1 MKSKNKIVRQYLRQ
15 VRKAVPCS
23 GKERRQLVQ
32 QLEESVAQY
41 VSEHGAETVDDISR
55 EFGSPGEIWEAFLQ
69 NNDAAYIQR
78 QLALKNR
85 VCRIVVIAAVV
96 LMIVVAV
103 LGTLRFIDFYRV
115 ILWRQYIQILRP
127 LMREHW
133 RFTKIFLSSQGAHS
147 SARMPGPFFTAL
159 WARDMLYSRPL
170 GEKKKM

>member
-1 MKSKNKIVRQYLRQ
+1 MKSRNKIVRQYLRQ

-69 NNDAAYIQR
+69 NKDAAYIQR

-85 VCRIVVIAAVV
+85 VCRIAIVMAAVLV
-96 LMIVVAV
+96 IIVAI
-103 LGTLRFIDFYRV
+103 LGTLRLIDWY
-115 ILWRQYIQILRP
+115 Q
-127 LMREHW
+127 
-133 RFTKIFLSSQGAHS
+133 FTHGYVVEKIVEDPKEVLESMAEV
-147 SARMPGPFFTAL
+147 
-159 WARDMLYSRPL
+159 Y
-170 GEKKKM
+170 

>member
-69 NNDAAYIQR
+69 NKDAAYIQR

-85 VCRIVVIAAVV
+85 VCRIVIVMAAVLV
-96 LMIVVAV
+96 IIVAI
-103 LGTLRFIDFYRV
+103 LGTLRFIDGY
-115 ILWRQYIQILRP
+115 Q
-127 LMREHW
+127 
-133 RFTKIFLSSQGAHS
+133 FTHGYVVEKIVEDPKEVLESMAEV
-147 SARMPGPFFTAL
+147 
-159 WARDMLYSRPL
+159 Y
-170 GEKKKM
+170 

>member
-55 EFGSPGEIWEAFLQ
+55 EFGSSGEIWEAFLQ
-69 NNDAAYIQR
+69 NKDTAYIQR

-85 VCRIVVIAAVV
+85 ICRIVIVMAAVLV
-96 LMIVVAV
+96 IIVAI
-103 LGTLRFIDFYRV
+103 LGTLRFIDGYQFRHGYV
-115 ILWRQYIQILRP
+115 V
-127 LMREHW
+127 E
-133 RFTKIFLSSQGAHS
+133 KIVEDPKEVLESMAEV
-147 SARMPGPFFTAL
+147 
-159 WARDMLYSRPL
+159 Y
-170 GEKKKM
+170 

>member
-69 NNDAAYIQR
+69 NKDAAYVQR

-85 VCRIVVIAAVV
+85 VCRIVIVMAAVLV
-96 LMIVVAV
+96 IIVAI
-103 LGTLRFIDFYRV
+103 LGTLRFIDGYQFRHGYV
-115 ILWRQYIQILRP
+115 V
-127 LMREHW
+127 E
-133 RFTKIFLSSQGAHS
+133 KIVEDPKEVLESMAEV
-147 SARMPGPFFTAL
+147 
-159 WARDMLYSRPL
+159 Y
-170 GEKKKM
+170 

>member
-85 VCRIVVIAAVV
+85 VCRIVIVMAAVLV
-96 LMIVVAV
+96 IIVAI
-103 LGTLRFIDFYRV
+103 LGTLRFIDGY
-115 ILWRQYIQILRP
+115 Q
-127 LMREHW
+127 
-133 RFTKIFLSSQGAHS
+133 FTHGYVVEKIVEDPKEVLESMAEV
-147 SARMPGPFFTAL
+147 
-159 WARDMLYSRPL
+159 Y
-170 GEKKKM
+170 

>member
-69 NNDAAYIQR
+69 NKDAAYVQR

-85 VCRIVVIAAVV
+85 VCRIVIVMAAVLV
-96 LMIVVAV
+96 IIVAI
-103 LGTLRFIDFYRV
+103 LGTLRLIDGY
-115 ILWRQYIQILRP
+115 Q
-127 LMREHW
+127 
-133 RFTKIFLSSQGAHS
+133 FTHGYVVEKIVEDPKEVLEIMA
-147 SARMPGPFFTAL
+147 
-159 WARDMLYSRPL
+159 
-170 GEKKKM
+170 EVN

>member
-41 VSEHGAETVDDISR
+41 VSEHGTVDDISR

-69 NNDAAYIQR
+69 NKDAAYIQR

-85 VCRIVVIAAVV
+85 ICRIAIVMAAVLV
-96 LMIVVAV
+96 IIVAI
-103 LGTLRFIDFYRV
+103 LGTLRFIDGYQFRHGYV
-115 ILWRQYIQILRP
+115 V
-127 LMREHW
+127 E
-133 RFTKIFLSSQGAHS
+133 KIVEDPKEVLESMAEV
-147 SARMPGPFFTAL
+147 
-159 WARDMLYSRPL
+159 Y
-170 GEKKKM
+170 

>member
-1 MKSKNKIVRQYLRQ
+1 MKSKNKIVRQYLQQ

-69 NNDAAYIQR
+69 NKDAAYIQR

-85 VCRIVVIAAVV
+85 VCRIVIGMAAVLV
-96 LMIVVAV
+96 IIVAI
-103 LGTLRFIDFYRV
+103 LGTLRFIDGYQFRHGYV
-115 ILWRQYIQILRP
+115 V
-127 LMREHW
+127 E
-133 RFTKIFLSSQGAHS
+133 KIVEDPKEVLESMAEV
-147 SARMPGPFFTAL
+147 
-159 WARDMLYSRPL
+159 Y
-170 GEKKKM
+170 

>member
-1 MKSKNKIVRQYLRQ
+1 MKSRNKIVRQYLRQ

-69 NNDAAYIQR
+69 NKDAAYMQR

-85 VCRIVVIAAVV
+85 VCRIVIVMAAVLV
-96 LMIVVAV
+96 IIVAI
-103 LGTLRFIDFYRV
+103 LGTLRFIDGYQFRHGYV
-115 ILWRQYIQILRP
+115 A
-127 LMREHW
+127 E
-133 RFTKIFLSSQGAHS
+133 KIVEDPKEVLESMAEV
-147 SARMPGPFFTAL
+147 
-159 WARDMLYSRPL
+159 Y
-170 GEKKKM
+170 